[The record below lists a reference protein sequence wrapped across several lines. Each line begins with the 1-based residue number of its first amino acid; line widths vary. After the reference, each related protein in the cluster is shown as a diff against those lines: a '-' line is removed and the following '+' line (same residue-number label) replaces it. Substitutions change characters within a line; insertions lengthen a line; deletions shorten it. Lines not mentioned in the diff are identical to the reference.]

1 MESQTSVENN
11 NIIIY
16 QTEDGNTK
24 IETRLE
30 GETVWLTQ
38 TQMAQLFKKDRTV
51 ITKHISNIFNE
62 GELDEKSNVQ
72 NLHIANSDKPVKFY
86 NLDVIISVGYRVK
99 SHQGTKFRQWAT
111 LRLRDY
117 LVKGF
122 AINQSRIVENQV
134 FFLKTL
140 DDLKLLSQNNG
151 QINVGDILELI
162 KSFSHTWF
170 SLDSYDKGIFPQK
183 GTEQEIN
190 LSATD
195 LYADLQ
201 TLKTQ
206 LIQKGEATALFA
218 QEKQKGNLEGIFGNV
233 FQTVFGE
240 DAYPSIEEKAAH
252 LLYFV
257 IKNHPFNDGNKR
269 SGAFAFI
276 WLLQKS
282 GEPFLDKIHPETL
295 ATLTILIAES
305 APTEKDKMIGLV
317 KLLLYR

>member
-1 MESQTSVENN
+1 MKQNEIVFYTTPQGDVTLKVLHQNETLWLSQKSIAELFAV
-11 NIIIY
+11 
-16 QTEDGNTK
+16 K
-24 IETRLE
+24 IPAINKH
-30 GETVWLTQ
+30 LT
-38 TQMAQLFKKDRTV
+38 
-51 ITKHISNIFNE
+51 NIFKSN
-62 GELDEKSNVQ
+62 ELDESSVISKMEITADDGKKYKTQ
-72 NLHIANSDKPVKFY
+72 FY
-86 NLDVIISVGYRVK
+86 NLDAIIAVGYRVN
-99 SHQGTKFRQWAT
+99 SLQATQFRIWAT
-111 LRLRDY
+111 KILRDY

-122 AINQSRIVENQV
+122 AINQSRILENQV
-134 FFLKTL
+134 FFLKAL
-140 DDLKLLSQNNG
+140 DDLKLLSQNNS

-190 LSATD
+190 LSAAD
-195 LYADLQ
+195 LHADLQ

-252 LLYFV
+252 LLYFI

-282 GEPFLDKIHPETL
+282 GEPFLDKMHPETL

-305 APTEKDKMIGLV
+305 DPTEKDKMIGLV
-317 KLLLYR
+317 KLLLCR